1 MATKWTDQQKH
12 AIDEHEHNLLVSAAA
27 GSGKTAVLAARCVA
41 LICDPQQPCN
51 ADELLVVTFTNAAA
65 AEMRQRITRLLN
77 EEAANAQSRDEDEAR
92 RLQRQVLLLAG
103 AQIGTIHSFCATML
117 RRYFHE
123 LGIDPGFRLL
133 DEDEAALQRRDL
145 MDELVEERLADPES
159 SMFARLT
166 EQYANGSV
174 LRIGEII
181 LRLYQQQS
189 ALPDSSKW
197 LAERHAK
204 LEEAIDKPIR
214 ESALGQE
221 MLGLLEG
228 RRASIEA
235 EAQRLEAALRR
246 QSGYEKYADFVG
258 LIVNAAAD
266 WKDALTRRP
275 FDQIADIIGS
285 TDFGRL
291 PALKPAP
298 PDKEAWQKRIN
309 ALRKEVDGLAGS
321 SVLRFTEDELKLHL
335 RQTAWASAAL
345 AELVDAFRKRFDAQK
360 RQNGTLD
367 FNDLEHLALK
377 LLRDENGEP
386 TAVARAYRQQFRYV
400 LVDEYQDINELQDT
414 LLQMVADESRGNL
427 FCVGDA
433 KQSIYRFRQA
443 DLQRFINRYIRYKKI
458 AGSGEVID
466 LQQNFRSRGRLL
478 ETLNAIF
485 ERLMTKE
492 SAELRYD
499 KSQRLVPG
507 ATYYG
512 EGERQFTGSPLEFH
526 VIEKDAGAAGP
537 REYESDERE
546 AVLISSRL
554 RKILGHDGS
563 PGMLVTERDG
573 QTRPAEPGD
582 IAILLRAMHI
592 KAERF
597 ATTLRRAGVP
607 VRADST
613 TGFFAATEVQ
623 DLLATL
629 RLIDNRRSDYDV
641 AGYLRSPL
649 CGLERPEDT
658 LAEIR
663 LAYPDLPFHQAAER
677 FVRDRGDSV
686 AVDVGQSL
694 GNIEL
699 WREVAQQSSVA
710 ELVERILAD
719 TSYAVFVAGL
729 PDGPQRSANLAE
741 LLDRARGFEKFRRPT
756 LSRFLHYIANLQDA
770 GDLGMPPADG
780 ASRNAVRVMSVHKSK
795 GLEFPIVVLPDLGKE
810 HNLRDASG
818 LITVDESVGLALRG
832 VDTEREAHF
841 PSLTSTIAQHH
852 IRRRALAEELRVLY
866 VAATRAREHLMLV
879 GTDTRAA
886 IEEWDEE
893 WRGHVGP
900 LPAGAVLAGRSM
912 LDWLGPATALAEAA
926 SPGSIQRH
934 EHTCEAIEE
943 LGKKLLDPANRGL
956 DAGPMQ
962 KLRPIDGIRTA
973 PPRVAAAIER
983 VELQYPFE
991 KYAELPAVVAVT
1003 DQVRTN
1009 KKAAG
1014 GENPS
1019 QAAVVT
1025 FERILRAPRFLT
1037 QDQRLSPADAGSVT
1051 HTVMQRL
1058 DFSKAADELGL
1069 RQQIQRLVER
1079 RFLRP
1084 EEAPQVQVD
1093 KILWFLSTDLGQRFR
1108 AAKTLLRELDVIY
1121 AEPADGSSDP
1131 LDQTMVRG
1139 RLDAALVEEGGLTL
1153 VDYKTDRVTADTVA
1167 QRAAFYRPQIDI
1179 YRTQL
1184 QRLTKRPVTAAYL
1197 VFLSAET
1204 IIPS

>member
-1 MATKWTDQQKH
+1 MATKWTPAQQK

-41 LICDPQQPCN
+41 LICDPEHPCN

-77 EEAANAQSRDEDEAR
+77 EKAVEAQNKDDPDAQ
-92 RLQRQVLLLAG
+92 RLQRQTLLLAG

-123 LGIDPGFRLL
+123 LGIDPAFRLL

-214 ESALGQE
+214 ESALGKE

-246 QSGYEKYADFVG
+246 QSGYDKYADFVA
-258 LIVNAAAD
+258 LIANAAAD

-291 PALKPAP
+291 PVLKPAP

-309 ALRKEVDGLAGS
+309 ALRDEVKGLAGS

-377 LLRDENGEP
+377 LLRDDHGEP

-443 DLQRFINRYIRYKKI
+443 DLQRFINRYIRYKKMP
-458 AGSGEVID
+458 GSGEVID

-512 EGERQFTGSPLEFH
+512 EGDRLFTGSPLEFH
-526 VIEKDAGAAGP
+526 VIEKDGGAAGA

-554 RKILGHDGS
+554 REILGLDGQ

-597 ATTLRRAGVP
+597 ATTLRRAGIP

-649 CGLERPEDT
+649 CGLERPEGT

-663 LAYPDLPFHQAAER
+663 LAYKDLPFHQAAER
-677 FVRDRGDSV
+677 FVRDRSDSV

-710 ELVERILAD
+710 ELVERILTD

-866 VAATRAREHLMLV
+866 VAATRAKEHLILV

-893 WRGHVGP
+893 WRGHSGP

-912 LDWLGPATALAEAA
+912 LDWLGPAMALAEAA

-934 EHTCEAIEE
+934 EHTCEAVEE

-962 KLRPIDGIRTA
+962 KLRPIDGIRTP
-973 PPRVAAAIER
+973 PPRVAAAMER
-983 VELQYPFE
+983 VEMQYPFE
-991 KYAELPAVVAVT
+991 KYSELPAVVAVT

-1058 DFSKAADELGL
+1058 DFAKAAGELDV
-1069 RQQIQRLVER
+1069 RQQVQRMVER
-1079 RFLRP
+1079 RFLRR
-1084 EEAPQVQVD
+1084 EEAEQVQID

-1108 AAKTLLRELDVIY
+1108 TAKTLLRELDVIY
-1121 AEPADGSSDP
+1121 AEPADGSNDP

-1139 RLDAALVEEGGLTL
+1139 RLDAALVEDAGLTL

-1167 QRAAFYRPQIDI
+1167 QRAAFYRPQIEI
-1179 YRTQL
+1179 YRSQL
-1184 QRLTKRPVTAAYL
+1184 ERLTKRPVTAAYL
-1197 VFLSAET
+1197 VFLAART
-1204 IIPS
+1204 IVPC